1 MVCSTRPLSP
11 IPLAAIYPARWHLS
25 RSLASIPHPCIYPA
39 LSQES
44 VQWSSDEAE
53 EEEAPQCEA
62 ELWLRFAK
70 SLRTRAELRGFLS
83 SMGLSVRGV
92 RAELETRLAEALM
105 GHSTYCSRTQETL
118 RSLVA
123 ALPLNQRGVAAAAL
137 NLHPV
142 SIPCPRT

>member
-1 MVCSTRPLSP
+1 
-11 IPLAAIYPARWHLS
+11 
-25 RSLASIPHPCIYPA
+25 
-39 LSQES
+39 
-44 VQWSSDEAE
+44 
-53 EEEAPQCEA
+53 
-62 ELWLRFAK
+62 
-70 SLRTRAELRGFLS
+70 
-83 SMGLSVRGV
+83 MGLSVRGV